1 MTNQIILDMKKGE
14 WFAIVLK
21 QWKGGEE
28 EVALLNFVI
37 IKIKD
42 EGLTSKLNQMHPK

>member
-1 MTNQIILDMKKGE
+1 MFCNCFNGLQLFLSKE
-14 WFAIVLK
+14 E
-21 QWKGGEE
+21 GGEE

-42 EGLTSKLNQMHPK
+42 EGHTSKLNQMHPK